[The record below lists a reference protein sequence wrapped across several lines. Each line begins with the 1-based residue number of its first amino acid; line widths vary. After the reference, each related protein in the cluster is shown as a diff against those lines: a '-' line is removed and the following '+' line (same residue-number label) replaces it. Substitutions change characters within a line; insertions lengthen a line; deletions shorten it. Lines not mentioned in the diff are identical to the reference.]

1 MKQQCKKGG
10 RLTRLRVCWDSVET
24 LCKRVFHRENEIPAI
39 DYLHSEQSSCPHHSF
54 RYAVP
59 VAVVCVGRLHAL
71 QSGGQFLVAVA
82 VVVVAA
88 VAAVLAESRLL

>member
-1 MKQQCKKGG
+1 M
-10 RLTRLRVCWDSVET
+10 
-24 LCKRVFHRENEIPAI
+24 FHRENEIPAI

-71 QSGGQFLVAVA
+71 QSGGHSLVVVAVA
-82 VVVVAA
+82 VAVAVAA
-88 VAAVLAESRLL
+88 VAVAAAVLAESRLL